1 MGRSRRALTRSSSS
15 AHGRL
20 TWLLDTPLIPSALT
34 RSSTERVDT
43 PCTQASR
50 MTAASAFSASS
61 ASVMMGAVIMESPS
75 IKVDGSH
82 LSLIRD
88 HDDHPSRDGR
98 RRAASR

>member
-1 MGRSRRALTRSSSS
+1 
-15 AHGRL
+15 
-20 TWLLDTPLIPSALT
+20 
-34 RSSTERVDT
+34 
-43 PCTQASR
+43 